1 MVNSVPEYFPTRIRM
16 RGFMKK
22 IREYR
27 PTNDKDQRNKIPDIR
42 IIDLDTDDEFEETED
57 FPDTADNPADPSD
70 PTPDRHVFSFSPH
83 SAVHAVFISIAVI
96 AVSLIVYRIFT
107 YGNFISQE
115 DIFKDGEG
123 SYGYDSEFDTIFPL
137 LDENG
142 QIIPADRDGKV
153 NVLLLGNSPF
163 SDDRDSSDGLANM
176 IAERT
181 GANVINCSVS
191 GSYMAAQQAAF
202 NAELS
207 PMDAYT
213 PYWLCTLTYTDVI
226 DFYYEDAARS
236 LGDAIPPEARE
247 VFETLSTLDMNTIDV
262 VAFMYDGTD
271 YLMGHEMYN
280 DTNATDITQFTG
292 NLQAS
297 IELLQENFPHI
308 RIIVMSPTYAFGID
322 ENGEY
327 ISSDIQTYGQHYLS
341 TYFNKEFATCYDLGV
356 SFVDNLYITVTED
369 NARQY
374 LTDNIHLN
382 LEGRKR
388 VADRFIY
395 ALNYYNG

>member
-1 MVNSVPEYFPTRIRM
+1 
-16 RGFMKK
+16 MKET
-22 IREYR
+22 REYQQ
-27 PTNDKDQRNKIPDIR
+27 TNGEARHHRIPDIR
-42 IIDLDTDDEFEETED
+42 ILDLDTGEFDKAEEAI
-57 FPDTADNPADPSD
+57 DTADKQADPTVQPSD
-70 PTPDRHVFSFSPH
+70 RRGFSFNRH
-83 SAVHAVFISIAVI
+83 KIMHAALILTAVV

-123 SYGYDSEFDTIFPL
+123 SSEYDSEFDTIFPL

-142 QIIPADRDGKV
+142 QIIPADRDGEV
-153 NVLLLGNSPF
+153 NILLLGNSPF

-202 NAELS
+202 NAALS

-271 YLMGHEMYN
+271 YLMGNEMYN
-280 DTNATDITQFTG
+280 DANATDITQFTG

-308 RIIVMSPTYAFGID
+308 RIIVMSPTYAFGIN

-356 SFVDNLYITVTED
+356 TFVDNLYVTVTED
-369 NARQY
+369 NAGQY

-388 VADRFIY
+388 AADRFIY
-395 ALNYYNG
+395 ALNYYG